1 MSLFMI
7 RIQFAIHE
15 FHMFT
20 YHLSQ
25 TWDKAHT
32 EALKKTLKFYYKQ
45 CLCEVKPIINWN
57 VTWYTFG
64 NIAWDTKCEKK
75 LTALFVGKLRL
86 LLFTIESILTEN
98 HTFKDWVT
106 EERIKKEGSQLLLNP
121 ETRWPQYNGSMRK
134 DHFA

>member
-7 RIQFAIHE
+7 RTQFAIHE

-64 NIAWDTKCEKK
+64 NTAETQNVKK
-75 LTALFVGKLRL
+75 DL
-86 LLFTIESILTEN
+86 LLYLSEN
-98 HTFKDWVT
+98 W
-106 EERIKKEGSQLLLNP
+106 GCCCLQLKV
-121 ETRWPQYNGSMRK
+121 Y
-134 DHFA
+134 

>member
-7 RIQFAIHE
+7 RTQFAIHE

-45 CLCEVKPIINWN
+45 CLCEVKPIIN
-57 VTWYTFG
+57 
-64 NIAWDTKCEKK
+64 
-75 LTALFVGKLRL
+75 
-86 LLFTIESILTEN
+86 
-98 HTFKDWVT
+98 
-106 EERIKKEGSQLLLNP
+106 
-121 ETRWPQYNGSMRK
+121 
-134 DHFA
+134 

>member
-1 MSLFMI
+1 
-7 RIQFAIHE
+7 
-15 FHMFT
+15 MFT

-64 NIAWDTKCEKK
+64 NIAETQNVKK
-75 LTALFVGKLRL
+75 TYYLICRE
-86 LLFTIESILTEN
+86 IE
-98 HTFKDWVT
+98 VVVV
-106 EERIKKEGSQLLLNP
+106 
-121 ETRWPQYNGSMRK
+121 YNWKYINWES
-134 DHFA
+134 HV